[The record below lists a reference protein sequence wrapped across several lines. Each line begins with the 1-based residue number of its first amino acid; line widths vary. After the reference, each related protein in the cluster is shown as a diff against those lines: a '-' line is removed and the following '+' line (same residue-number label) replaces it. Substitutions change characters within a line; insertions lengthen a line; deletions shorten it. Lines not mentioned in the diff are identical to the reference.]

1 VNADA
6 VVKAYP
12 RANPTNI
19 RRAWPLVLA
28 ALQEFGIDSAAVR
41 TAAAATIDVE
51 TGGRFEPI
59 SEYASGAAYDTGPLA
74 ARLGNTPEADGDGQR
89 YKGRGL
95 IQLTGT
101 ANYAAAGRALG
112 MDLLKYPELANEPK
126 TAARIFA
133 WYFRTKGIPAAANAG
148 DWERVRRLVNG
159 GLNGWD
165 RFVSGI
171 RSSVPLEWIKPGVAL
186 ALLVGAAVLALLL
199 FPELNRAG

>member
-1 VNADA
+1 MTPEA

-12 RANPTNI
+12 RANAANI
-19 RRAWPLVLA
+19 RKHWPLVLA
-28 ALQEFGIDSAAVR
+28 ALAEMAIDSPAVR

-59 SEYASGAAYDTGPLA
+59 SEYASGAAYDVGSLA

-101 ANYAAAGRALG
+101 ANYRAAGKAVG
-112 MDLLKYPELANEPK
+112 MDLLRYPELANDPK

-133 WYFRTKGIPAAANAG
+133 WFFKAKGIPAAANAG
-148 DWERVRRLVNG
+148 EWERVRRLVNG

-171 RSSVPLEWIKPGVAL
+171 RSSVPLEWIRPDVAL
-186 ALLVGAAVLALLL
+186 ALLLVSAMVALLI
-199 FPELNRAG
+199 FPEISRRG